1 MNFFFKKTNPKFI
14 TILTGG
20 HLELTKKLALKL
32 KKSINDEIL
41 ITYKDFEIGKE
52 KFYQDNEN
60 LKVFNCD
67 LGNDEG
73 LDDLLHYLKS
83 FKVIIS
89 VNRSKD

>member
-1 MNFFFKKTNPKFI
+1 MS
-14 TILTGG
+14 L
-20 HLELTKKLALKL
+20 
-32 KKSINDEIL
+32 
-41 ITYKDFEIGKE
+41 KDFEIGKE